1 MVQGGIFGRW
11 VPILLL
17 LLLALAVQESIER
30 NPNLPSVR
38 FAAESAERGI
48 LPAGSLPDPTLSLAC
63 SNLPVND
70 FSLDKELMNSRDIG
84 FTRALPGAGVSA
96 IRQAATSRKEAVD
109 RFREPGPGVPAVVW
123 PSGGSWSSWP

>member
-1 MVQGGIFGRW
+1 MVKGGIFGRW
-11 VPILLL
+11 VPVLLL
-17 LLLALAVQESIER
+17 LLLALPVQESIER

-38 FAAESAERGI
+38 FSAESAERRI
-48 LPAGSLPDPTLSLAC
+48 LPAGSLPAPTLSLAC
-63 SNLPVND
+63 SNLPVSD
-70 FSLDKELMNSRDIG
+70 FSLNKELMNSRDIG